1 MTYILSGVFNLFMLF
16 IIVIMSTFLSI
27 FMILDICFKGLIFS
41 RSQAIFRSSF
51 LNSIFNFILYDFYEY
66 IYNTF
71 FVYTNNHIYL
81 TLIDIFNIKNDDE
94 VIEEEEDVEDDNNK
108 S

>member
-1 MTYILSGVFNLFMLF
+1 MTYILSGVFNLF
-16 IIVIMSTFLSI
+16 
-27 FMILDICFKGLIFS
+27 
-41 RSQAIFRSSF
+41 
-51 LNSIFNFILYDFYEY
+51 
-66 IYNTF
+66 TF